1 MAPSGPRGGD
11 TRNTRSSTRGN
22 ANKASGGGIR
32 KSGGPKLDRNGDV
45 IMGND
50 PVAKT
55 SGGGNNR
62 KSSGSTRG
70 GRGGSRGAATAEQK
84 IRRHLGAVGDA
95 SLEKRISELPRKR
108 AANTAARKVF
118 KILGLEASK
127 AATNADRGERSV
139 LEFIER
145 KSAKMGGSGIRIIK
159 SRIDSDF
166 SLHVVVS
173 EDDAEELQKLNG
185 FVFAGAKLTVA
196 ENPAGWPGLAEPKPK
211 LSQETLERK
220 AQLQQ
225 VLGVRYDS
233 PSQLLN
239 LSALGEDPVL
249 IGMGY
254 LQDKERAEKTFKVLM
269 TICDEIFPTA
279 DAKQKAV
286 TSVSLAN
293 NNIDWV
299 GQVYVLAET
308 FPDIKH
314 LDLSGNGFK
323 QLKSLNRWRGRFR
336 NLETLLMMG
345 NPVETEDANF
355 KTELMQWF
363 PKLMN
368 LSNVQVRTPEQ
379 VAAEEAAR
387 IAARPAPIPQFGSDF
402 RDGSGI
408 SEAFL
413 TQFIQLYDTDRAQA
427 AALFYDDASQFSL
440 SVTTHTPRDTAAN
453 GGDTTPVLPWA
464 AYLRYSR
471 NLTKITS
478 RSARTRHPAL
488 ATELHKYILDCHPLP
503 GIQDP
508 TGQTATGVDGLLMTL
523 HGEFDE
529 IDPATSKTGKRSFT
543 RTFVLGPAA
552 PGAQTAFRVVSDM
565 LSLRAHQAIPGQ
577 TPPATV
583 SEQEQKAAMVAELSK
598 LTNMTAQ
605 YSEMCLAEAAWNYEA
620 AIVKFQEL
628 RPNLG
633 PEVFMPTTI

>member
-1 MAPSGPRGGD
+1 MSQ
-11 TRNTRSSTRGN
+11 
-22 ANKASGGGIR
+22 
-32 KSGGPKLDRNGDV
+32 
-45 IMGND
+45 
-50 PVAKT
+50 
-55 SGGGNNR
+55 
-62 KSSGSTRG
+62 
-70 GRGGSRGAATAEQK
+70 E
-84 IRRHLGAVGDA
+84 
-95 SLEKRISELPRKR
+95 
-108 AANTAARKVF
+108 
-118 KILGLEASK
+118 
-127 AATNADRGERSV
+127 
-139 LEFIER
+139 
-145 KSAKMGGSGIRIIK
+145 
-159 SRIDSDF
+159 
-166 SLHVVVS
+166 
-173 EDDAEELQKLNG
+173 DAEELQKLNG
-185 FVFAGAKLTVA
+185 FVFAGAQLTVA
-196 ENPAGWPGLAEPKPK
+196 ENPAGWPGQAEPKPK

-225 VLGVRYDS
+225 VLGVRYDG

-279 DAKQKAV
+279 EAKQKAV

-308 FPDIKH
+308 FPDIRH
-314 LDLSGNGFK
+314 LDLSGNGFR

-336 NLETLLMMG
+336 NLETLLLMG
-345 NPVETEDANF
+345 NPVETEDAGF

-379 VAAEEAAR
+379 VAADEAAR
-387 IAARPAPIPQFGSDF
+387 IAARPTPIPQFGSDF

-440 SVTTHTPRDTAAN
+440 SVTTHTPRDPAAS
-453 GGDTTPVLPWA
+453 GGGGGETTPVLPWA

-478 RSARTRHPAL
+478 RSARVQRLVRGGPMIRELWNTLPQTRHPAL

-503 GIQDP
+503 GIPDP
-508 TGQTATGVDGLLMTL
+508 AGQTATGVDGLLLTL

-529 IDPATSKTGKRSFT
+529 IDPATSRTGKRSFT

-552 PGAQTAFRVVSDM
+552 PGGAAAFRVVSDM

-577 TPPATV
+577 TPPAPA
-583 SEQEQKAAMVAELSK
+583 SEQAHKAAMVAELCK
-598 LTNMTAQ
+598 VTNMTAQ

-620 AIVKFQEL
+620 AVAKFQEL
-628 RPNLG
+628 RPSLG
-633 PEVFMPTTI
+633 PEVFMPAV